1 VLLLVLLR
9 GINGSPIL
17 LLLLLLLLLYGRCVL
32 LLL

>member
-17 LLLLLLLLLYGRCVL
+17 LLLLLLLYGRCVL